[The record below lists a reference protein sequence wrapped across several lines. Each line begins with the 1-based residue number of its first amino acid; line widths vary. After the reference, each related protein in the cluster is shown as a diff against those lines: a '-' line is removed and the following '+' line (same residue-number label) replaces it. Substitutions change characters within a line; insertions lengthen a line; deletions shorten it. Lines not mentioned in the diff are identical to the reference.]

1 MFCAN
6 IRPKTSNRK
15 ENAFNLTERH
25 FHLPLSIVIFHF
37 LNLILAAISNARLTL
52 LSTDFA

>member
-1 MFCAN
+1 MSCAN

-15 ENAFNLTERH
+15 EHVFNLTERH
-25 FHLPLSIVIFHF
+25 FHPPLSIVIFHS